1 MDENIELLEYIYKN
15 AEMGVYSCESLIKDI
30 NKKENKIKKILEGI
44 LKGYENYK
52 LESKKMIK
60 RNKYE
65 LKKSPLVAKMSSSI
79 QMMMEVAKDNSDSAI
94 AKLLTQGLTMG
105 TVDISAKI
113 DRYEKDADKKIIK
126 MAKNYLKFQKE
137 SIDILKDY
145 L

>member
-30 NKKENKIKKILEGI
+30 NRKENKIKKILEGI

-52 LESKKMIK
+52 LESKKIIK
-60 RNKYE
+60 KNKYE

-79 QMMMEVAKDNSDSAI
+79 QMIMEVAKDNSDSAI

>member
-1 MDENIELLEYIYKN
+1 MDENIELLEHIYKN

-30 NKKENKIKKILEGI
+30 NRKENKIKKILEGI

-60 RNKYE
+60 KNKYE
-65 LKKSPLVAKMSSSI
+65 LKKSPLVAKVSSSI

-94 AKLLTQGLTMG
+94 AKLLTQGLTIG

-126 MAKNYLKFQKE
+126 IAKNYLKFQKE

>member
-15 AEMGVYSCESLIKDI
+15 TEMGVYSCEKLIQDL
-30 NKKENKIKKILEGI
+30 NNKENKIKKIIEGI

-52 LESKKMIK
+52 QESKKIIK
-60 RNKYE
+60 RYKYE
-65 LKKSPLVAKMSSSI
+65 LKKSPIIAKISSS
-79 QMMMEVAKDNSDSAI
+79 MSMKMEVAKDNSDSAI

-105 TVDISAKI
+105 CVDITAKI

-126 MAKNYLKFQKE
+126 LAKNYLKFQKE
-137 SIDILKDY
+137 SIDFLKDY

>member
-1 MDENIELLEYIYKN
+1 MDENIELLEHIYKN
-15 AEMGVYSCESLIKDI
+15 AQMGVYSCESLIKDI
-30 NKKENKIKKILEGI
+30 NRKENKIKKILEGI

-60 RNKYE
+60 KNKYE

-79 QMMMEVAKDNSDSAI
+79 QMMVEVAKDNSDSAI

>member
-15 AEMGVYSCESLIKDI
+15 AEMGVYSCESLIKDL
-30 NKKENKIKKILEGI
+30 NGKENKIKKILEGI

-60 RNKYE
+60 KNKHE
-65 LKKSPLVAKMSSSI
+65 LKKSPLVAKVSSSI

>member
-1 MDENIELLEYIYKN
+1 MDENIELLEHIYKN
-15 AEMGVYSCESLIKDI
+15 AQMGVYSCESLIKDI
-30 NKKENKIKKILEGI
+30 NGKENKIKKILEGI

-60 RNKYE
+60 KNKYE
-65 LKKSPLVAKMSSSI
+65 LKKSPLVAKVSSSI